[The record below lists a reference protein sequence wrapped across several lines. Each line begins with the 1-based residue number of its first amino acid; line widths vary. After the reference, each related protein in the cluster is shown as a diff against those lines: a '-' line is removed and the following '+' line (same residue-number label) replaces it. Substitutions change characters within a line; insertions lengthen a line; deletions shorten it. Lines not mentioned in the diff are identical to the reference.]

1 MKKFIFF
8 FLLTS
13 SLFFFAVGQNLRFGR
28 LSVEKGLSQSTVYCT
43 YQDSQG
49 YIWVGTEDGL
59 NKYDGYTFDIYKF
72 DPTDST
78 TLSNNI
84 VRCIFEDKQN
94 ELWIGTDNGLNKF
107 NPSNG
112 SFTRYQNIT
121 ANSSTL
127 SSNII
132 TSITQDNKNEIWIGT
147 NNGLNK
153 LDLGSEIFSSF
164 HSVDGNTNSL
174 SSNFISA
181 VYFFNNKLWVGTASN
196 GLNQFDI
203 ETHLSKR
210 ISSSSQSALSDNE
223 VSCIS
228 SDKKGNL
235 WVGTLNGGVNIIS
248 SNGKI
253 SRFNMSNGLSSNSV
267 FTIHED
273 NFGTMWLGTFGGGL
287 DALNLLTNKITNY
300 HRESQNSES
309 ISSNKIYHL
318 FEDKAG
324 TIWIS
329 TANGL
334 SFYNRTIAKFTTLK
348 INDNDDAAS
357 NNSIFSICED
367 KQGNVW
373 TGSLGSGLNVFSRNE
388 NRFVNEKFPS
398 LSNPLLRFSNVFSIT
413 VDKNDIVWIG
423 TSDGLLSYNK
433 TNGSIAEYKTSN
445 GGLSNNYVR
454 CVIEDKSGQLW
465 IGTHG
470 GGIDKLNKDSGKS
483 KIYKKINGDNSSLS
497 SDVVVS
503 IYEDKK
509 GQLWIA
515 TYGGGLCLFDQKTEK
530 FTTFKNNP
538 ADNKSIS
545 SNFIHSIFEDTN
557 GKLWIGTYGGGLN
570 IYDSQK
576 KSFTHY
582 TERDGLPNNII
593 NSIISDSNNNIWL
606 STNNGVCKLNIHND
620 QKLLTA
626 DSRTYNIQDGL
637 QNKFNENSSF
647 LGKGGWLYFG
657 GSNGLNVFHPD
668 SIVDNTVIPPVV
680 ITRFYLF
687 EKPARMDTL
696 ITSKHTLHL
705 NYTQNFFSFEFAAL
719 NYLFPDKNRYA
730 YMMENLND
738 EWTYSGTRRY
748 ATYTN
753 IDPGEYIFRVKACN
767 NDGVWNET
775 GIAIKITIDPPIWKT
790 KWFIALF
797 ALLITGLIFLYIR
810 FRTNSL
816 VKQNVLL
823 EDKVNLRTT
832 ELQVKNIELTKTMDN
847 LKTTQRQL
855 VQSEKMAS
863 LGQLTAGIAHEIQN
877 PLNFVNNFSELS
889 VDLITELQEN
899 NSPDDQKELAETLK
913 QNMEKINFHGKRADS
928 IVKGMLQH
936 SRTSTVEK
944 QPTDINKL
952 VEEFLNLAYHG
963 MRSKDPGFN
972 CTLEKH
978 LGKDVPSIK
987 IISQDI
993 SRVILNIFNN
1003 AFYAVDERIKSGES
1017 NYIPKVSITTEKK
1030 SNNIFIKIKDN
1041 GCGISKELKDKIFN
1055 PFFTTKPSGQG
1066 TGLGLSISYD
1076 IIVKGHDGDLTVDS
1090 VKGEFT
1096 EFTISLPL

>member
-94 ELWIGTDNGLNKF
+94 NLWIGTDNGLNKL

-112 SFTRYQNIT
+112 SFIRYQNIPG
-121 ANSSTL
+121 NNFTL

-132 TSITQDNKNEIWIGT
+132 TSITQDNKNGIWIGT

-153 LDLGSEIFSSF
+153 LDLGSGSFSSF
-164 HSVDGNTNSL
+164 KSIDGNTNSL
-174 SSNFISA
+174 SSNFISV

-210 ISSSSQSALSDNE
+210 ISSTSENSLSENE

-267 FTIHED
+267 FAIHED
-273 NFGTMWLGTFGGGL
+273 NFGTIWFGTFGGGL

-318 FEDKAG
+318 FEDNAG

-348 INDNDDAAS
+348 INDNGDAVS

-367 KQGNVW
+367 RQGNVW

-433 TNGSIAEYKTSN
+433 TNGSISEYKTSN

-470 GGIDKLNKDSGKS
+470 GGIDKLNKVSGKS
-483 KIYKKINGDNSSLS
+483 KIYKKVIGDDSSLS

-530 FTTFKNNP
+530 FTAFKNNP
-538 ADNKSIS
+538 ADNKTIS
-545 SNFIHSIFEDTN
+545 SNFIHSIFEDVN
-557 GKLWIGTYGGGLN
+557 GNLLIGTYGGGLN
-570 IYDSQK
+570 IFDQQK
-576 KSFTHY
+576 KSFSHY
-582 TERDGLPNNII
+582 TEKDGLPNNII

-620 QKLLTA
+620 QKILTA
-626 DSRTYNIQDGL
+626 DSRSYNIQDGL
-637 QNKFNENSSF
+637 QNKFNENSSC

-696 ITSKHTLHL
+696 ITSKHTLNL
-705 NYTQNFFSFEFAAL
+705 NYKQNFFSFEFAAL

-775 GIAIKITIDPPIWKT
+775 GIAIKITIEPPIWKT

-823 EDKVNLRTT
+823 EDKVNLRTS
-832 ELQVKNIELTKTMDN
+832 ELQVKNIELTKTMEN
-847 LKTTQRQL
+847 LKTTQTQL

-899 NSPDDQKELAETLK
+899 NSPDDQKELTETLK

-972 CTLEKH
+972 CKLEKH

-1003 AFYAVDERIKSGES
+1003 AFYAVDERIKSGEN
-1017 NYIPKVSITTEKK
+1017 NYIPTVSITTESK
-1030 SNNIFIKIKDN
+1030 SNQLIIKIKDN
-1041 GCGISKELKDKIFN
+1041 GFGVSKELKDKIFN
-1055 PFFTTKPSGQG
+1055 PFFTTKPTGQG

-1076 IIVKGHDGDLTVDS
+1076 IVVKGHAGDLTVDS
-1090 VKGEFT
+1090 IKGEFT

>member
-112 SFTRYQNIT
+112 SFTRYQNIPG
-121 ANSSTL
+121 NSSTL

-287 DALNLLTNKITNY
+287 DALNLLTNKIINY

-398 LSNPLLRFSNVFSIT
+398 ISNPLLRFSNVFSIT

-515 TYGGGLCLFDQKTEK
+515 TYGGGLCLFNQKTEK

-545 SNFIHSIFEDTN
+545 SNFIHSIFEDIN

-899 NSPDDQKELAETLK
+899 NSPDDQKELTETLK

-1017 NYIPKVSITTEKK
+1017 NYIPKVSITTERK

-1055 PFFTTKPSGQG
+1055 PFFTTKPTGQG

>member
-121 ANSSTL
+121 GNRSTL

-398 LSNPLLRFSNVFSIT
+398 ISNPLLRFSNVFSIT

-1055 PFFTTKPSGQG
+1055 PFFTTKPTGQG

>member
-112 SFTRYQNIT
+112 SFTRYQNIPG
-121 ANSSTL
+121 NSSTL

-398 LSNPLLRFSNVFSIT
+398 ISNPLLRFSNVFSIT

-1055 PFFTTKPSGQG
+1055 PFFTTKPTGQG